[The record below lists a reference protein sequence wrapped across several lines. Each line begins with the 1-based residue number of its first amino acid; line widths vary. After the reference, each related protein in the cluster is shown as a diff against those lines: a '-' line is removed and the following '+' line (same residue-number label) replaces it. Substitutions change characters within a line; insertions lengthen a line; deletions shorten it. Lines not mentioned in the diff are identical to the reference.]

1 MSENGATENPGTP
14 TSSAQTE
21 LFGDA
26 ACGTQA
32 GQGLPRQ
39 KDGDPGGNLDNGGE
53 DRPDGEAG
61 RHIGDDRCR
70 RGRREAGGSRQARC
84 PGRRTPAKPAATR
97 AAAKPATARTSTARG
112 TAKTAAG
119 KATVPSRAA
128 KVSAAPAPATIPAV
142 KPPRA
147 VTLPKV
153 AERVLD
159 NGLRVLVV
167 RRPVVPLVE
176 LRLRIPFA
184 GTTKTHNARAT
195 LLGETLL
202 TGTASRDR
210 QQLAV
215 DVQALGGALSASVDA
230 DRLAVSASA
239 LATGLPALLEIVA
252 EVVTE
257 ATFPKS
263 EVAGE
268 RDRLVQELSM
278 YRSQPSVL
286 AREALLHR
294 LYGKHPYGHELP
306 TAEQLADTGRS
317 DLRTLFKQRVTPAGA
332 TLILVGDL
340 QPARTLDLVSRTL
353 SRWTGK
359 KSAPLPKPPKH
370 RPGPVVLLDRPG
382 AVQTNI
388 RMGGPALS
396 RTDPQYAALQL
407 ANTVFGGHFTSRL
420 VSNIREDKGYTYSPR
435 SGIEH
440 PLAGSRFTVSADVAT
455 EVTGPALLEILYEL
469 GRMCLLPVPTEELE
483 SARRYTSGTLALTTA
498 TAAGL
503 ASTLSMLVGAGIGIE
518 YLKEH
523 PVALS
528 KVTAADVL
536 SAAATYL
543 APSQLVTVL
552 VGDAG
557 VVTPA
562 VSTLRVVEAAA
573 GE

>member
-1 MSENGATENPGTP
+1 MSETGATENTG
-14 TSSAQTE
+14 SAQTE
-21 LFGDA
+21 LFG
-26 ACGTQA
+26 
-32 GQGLPRQ
+32 
-39 KDGDPGGNLDNGGE
+39 
-53 DRPDGEAG
+53 EATS
-61 RHIGDDRCR
+61 
-70 RGRREAGGSRQARC
+70 A
-84 PGRRTPAKPAATR
+84 PKPVRATR
-97 AAAKPATARTSTARG
+97 ARKAAAPSAAAKPARATRSAAPKPAASGAAAKPAARTSAARTSAARTSTAR
-112 TAKTAAG
+112 TARSGAAKPAAPKTAVTKTAVTKTAAT
-119 KATVPSRAA
+119 KAVAEP
-128 KVSAAPAPATIPAV
+128 VTIPAV

-176 LRLRIPFA
+176 LRLRVPFA
-184 GTTKTHNARAT
+184 GTTKTHNAHAT

-202 TGTASRDR
+202 TGTDSRTR
-210 QQLAV
+210 QQIAV

-230 DRLAVSASA
+230 DRLAVSASS

-263 EVAGE
+263 EVGGE

-294 LYGKHPYGHELP
+294 LYGKHPYGADLP
-306 TAEQLADTGRS
+306 TAKQLADTARG
-317 DLRTLFKQRVTPAGA
+317 DLRTLYSERVSPAGA

-340 QPARTLDLVSRTL
+340 QPAQTLDLVSRTL
-353 SRWTGK
+353 ARWTGK
-359 KSAPLPKPPKH
+359 KSKPLPKPPKH
-370 RPGPVVLLDRPG
+370 HPGPVILVDRPG

-455 EVTGPALLEILYEL
+455 EVTGPALLEIFYEL
-469 GRMCLLPVPTEELE
+469 GRMCLLPVPSEELE
-483 SARRYTSGTLALTTA
+483 SARRYTAGTLALTTA
-498 TAAGL
+498 TGAGL

-523 PVALS
+523 PIALS
-528 KVTAADVL
+528 KVTAEDVL
-536 SAAATYL
+536 AAAATYL
-543 APSQLVTVL
+543 APSQLVSVL
-552 VGDAG
+552 VGDAS

-562 VSTLRVVEAAA
+562 LSTLRTVEAAGA
-573 GE
+573 A